1 VNSGGTKK
9 GQLVTEL
16 HNAFAKPES
25 TNCDKATIAKIN
37 AWLPEGM
44 AFTGLEKKA
53 KAKKK
58 AA

>member
-1 VNSGGTKK
+1 MKK
-9 GQLVTEL
+9 GQLVNDF
-16 HNAFAKPES
+16 HNAFARPES

-44 AFTGLEKKA
+44 AFTVLEKKS

>member
-1 VNSGGTKK
+1 
-9 GQLVTEL
+9 VTEL